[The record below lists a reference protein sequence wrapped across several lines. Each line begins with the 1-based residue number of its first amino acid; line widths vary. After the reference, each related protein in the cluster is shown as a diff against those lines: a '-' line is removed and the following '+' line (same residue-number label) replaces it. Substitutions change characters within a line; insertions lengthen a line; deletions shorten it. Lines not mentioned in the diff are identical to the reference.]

1 MGKIAIWGQF
11 MYSVSLIT
19 QLNKELGEPEVE
31 KYIEKVRPPRFS
43 DGRVR
48 ATRLLREKNMMPRK
62 EVPPCNVTAGIQLG
76 LSRGIH
82 DSVTYVSYN
91 IQHRR

>member
-31 KYIEKVRPPRFS
+31 KYIEKVRQRRCLPSSSLRDRLIVARPS
-43 DGRVR
+43 HGRVD
-48 ATRLLREKNMMPRK
+48 AM
-62 EVPPCNVTAGIQLG
+62 A
-76 LSRGIH
+76 
-82 DSVTYVSYN
+82 
-91 IQHRR
+91 